1 MMRTP
6 KRLLSGLLREDC
18 FLIATHINP
27 DGDAIGS
34 SLALAEALASLGKK
48 VFLYDRDPV
57 PKYYHFLPGHR
68 KFGTD
73 LKKAL
78 KLDPVLILLD
88 CNSPARAALGEVLF
102 RKNLVIDH
110 HETAGEFGDLRWIE
124 KDAAAT
130 GILIY
135 TLIHSLGLKITKSM
149 ATNLYTAI
157 AVDTG
162 TFRYSN
168 TTNEVL
174 RAAAELVGAGAEPN
188 SIAEHLYET
197 WDYGRFKLFLM
208 VMNTLDKKDG
218 VAIVH
223 VTTDMFSQTGTTAE
237 DTENFA
243 NLPRRIDDVNVA
255 VLFRETGS
263 GEWKASLRSK
273 GSANVARVAEQ
284 FGGGGHKNAAGFRM
298 KGDLVTVKKTL
309 LKALKKT
316 IV

>member
-1 MMRTP
+1 MRTP
-6 KRLLSGLLREDC
+6 KRLLSGLLKDDC

-34 SLALAEALASLGKK
+34 SLALAEALVSLDKK
-48 VFLYDRDPV
+48 IFLYDRDPV
-57 PKYYHFLPGHR
+57 PQSYRFLPGHR
-68 KFGTD
+68 KFSAD

-78 KLDPVLILLD
+78 RADPVLVLLD
-88 CNSPARAALGEVLF
+88 CNSPERAALGAVTF
-102 RKNLVIDH
+102 RKTVVIDH
-110 HETAGEFGDLRWIE
+110 HETESAFGDLRWVA

-130 GILIY
+130 GMLIY
-135 TLIHSLGLKITKSM
+135 ALIRSLGLGITPSM

-174 RAAAELVGAGAEPN
+174 CAAAELVSAGAEPN

-197 WDYGRFKLFLM
+197 WDYGRFRLFLM
-208 VMNTLDKKDG
+208 VMNTLEKKDG

-223 VTTDMFSQTGTTAE
+223 VTAEMFRQTGTNAE

-243 NLPRRIDDVNVA
+243 NLPRRIDDVKVA
-255 VLFRETGS
+255 AMLRETGS

-273 GSANVARVAEQ
+273 GAANVARVAEQ
-284 FGGGGHKNAAGFRM
+284 FGGGGHRNAAGFRI
-298 KGDLVTVKKTL
+298 KGDLATAKKSL
-309 LKALKKT
+309 LKALRKT
-316 IV
+316 IA